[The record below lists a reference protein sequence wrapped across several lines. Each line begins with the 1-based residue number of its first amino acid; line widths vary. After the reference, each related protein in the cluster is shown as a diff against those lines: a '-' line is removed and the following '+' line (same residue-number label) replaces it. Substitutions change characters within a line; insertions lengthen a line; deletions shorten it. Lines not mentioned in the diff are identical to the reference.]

1 MTPAQLAPDV
11 RERTMASLAESL
23 DGEARL
29 LEQLV
34 DVLRDQRE
42 GVGEDDVEK
51 VDDSV
56 QAAHRIMQTL
66 GEARRRRETLVHLLT
81 DRRDVRIS
89 ALPEVLGSRIT
100 EELARCRDQLD
111 TVARRVS
118 AEVALTR
125 SVLTEAIDLNGRYVK
140 RLLGQA
146 PTSYSG
152 DGRSSGGASTP
163 ALINRKV

>member
-1 MTPAQLAPDV
+1 MSAAQMAPDV
-11 RERTMASLAESL
+11 KERTMASLAESL
-23 DGEARL
+23 GAEARL
-29 LEQLV
+29 LMRLG

-56 QAAHRIMQTL
+56 HAAHRIMQTL
-66 GEARRRRETLVHLLT
+66 GEARRRRETLLHLLT
-81 DRRDVRIS
+81 DRRNVRLS
-89 ALPEVLGSRIT
+89 ALPEVLGSQIT
-100 EELARCRDQLD
+100 EELVLRQDELD
-111 TVARRVS
+111 GAAQRVS
-118 AEVALTR
+118 TEVALTR

-146 PTSYSG
+146 PAAYG
-152 DGRSSGGASTP
+152 DHGHSDPAVSAP

>member
-1 MTPAQLAPDV
+1 MSVAQMAPDV
-11 RERTMASLAESL
+11 KERTMASLAESL

-29 LEQLV
+29 LEQLGE
-34 DVLRDQRE
+34 VLRDQRE

-66 GEARRRRETLVHLLT
+66 GEARRRRETLVHMLT
-81 DRRDVRIS
+81 DRRDVQLS
-89 ALPEVLGSRIT
+89 ALPEVLGSQIT
-100 EELARCRDQLD
+100 EELAQCRDQLD

-118 AEVALTR
+118 AEVMLTR
-125 SVLTEAIDLNGRYVK
+125 TVLTEAIELNGRYVK

-146 PTSYSG
+146 PRGYGGSG
-152 DGRSSGGASTP
+152 EANDGGSSP

>member
-1 MTPAQLAPDV
+1 MSVAQMAPDV
-11 RERTMASLAESL
+11 RERTLASLAESL

-29 LEQLV
+29 LRQLAG
-34 DVLRDQRE
+34 VLQDQRE

-81 DRRDVRIS
+81 DRRDVRLS
-89 ALPEVLGSRIT
+89 ALPEVLGSQIT
-100 EELARCRDQLD
+100 DELARCRDELD

-118 AEVALTR
+118 AEVTLTR
-125 SVLTEAIDLNGRYVK
+125 TVLTEAIELNGRYVK
-140 RLLGQA
+140 RLLGQSPA
-146 PTSYSG
+146 AYGG
-152 DGRSSGGASTP
+152 DGRSNDGGLSP